1 MHFAYFISFFLSFL
15 FSPLI
20 NRLSSYFGLLDKP
33 DDRRRHNKPTA
44 RLGGIAIFIS
54 CLLSFL
60 LINIFVFNFF
70 EINSMGNQTK
80 DISIFFLGLISYF
93 LIGLSDDIYRLSPW
107 PRLAAQGII
116 GAIVWYLGF
125 RIVGYDL
132 FISGNLNNF
141 ASFFFTIFWIMG
153 VTNAI
158 NWLDGLDGLASGVS
172 SVSFIGIGIIALN
185 NDNILIAI
193 LSTILAGSCVGFLS
207 LNSHPA
213 KIFMGDSGSFLIGF
227 SLASLSLMAST
238 TYGNNTD
245 FIPILIILLIPT
257 LDMIHVILGRLIKRK
272 SPFFPDRSH
281 LHYKLINLGLS
292 QKQVFFLY
300 FFISIFLLLAYTNS
314 VRINFPYSLLIINI
328 MLNLFFLK
336 KNNLSLQSKSDKYL

>member
-1 MHFAYFISFFLSFL
+1 MYLSYFISFFLTIL
-15 FSPLI
+15 FTPLI

-80 DISIFFLGLISYF
+80 DVSIFFLGFISYF

-116 GAIVWYLGF
+116 AAIIWHLGF

-132 FISGNLNNF
+132 FISGNLNYF

-158 NWLDGLDGLASGVS
+158 NWLDGLDGLASGV
-172 SVSFIGIGIIALN
+172 
-185 NDNILIAI
+185 
-193 LSTILAGSCVGFLS
+193 
-207 LNSHPA
+207 
-213 KIFMGDSGSFLIGF
+213 
-227 SLASLSLMAST
+227 
-238 TYGNNTD
+238 
-245 FIPILIILLIPT
+245 
-257 LDMIHVILGRLIKRK
+257 
-272 SPFFPDRSH
+272 
-281 LHYKLINLGLS
+281 
-292 QKQVFFLY
+292 
-300 FFISIFLLLAYTNS
+300 
-314 VRINFPYSLLIINI
+314 
-328 MLNLFFLK
+328 
-336 KNNLSLQSKSDKYL
+336 